1 MSATSGKDAPKHGSV
16 GPVCDSSLKD
26 GQAFSNLLKAHMK
39 QLDIS
44 IGTAS
49 VITWAFADTAGLR
62 TQDRVAYIWSFMN
75 ASFLILL
82 AAQATITFPFP

>member
-49 VITWAFADTAGLR
+49 VITWAFQVADTAGLESYDS
-62 TQDRVAYIWSFMN
+62 TKGGYQS
-75 ASFLILL
+75 
-82 AAQATITFPFP
+82 TKHTK